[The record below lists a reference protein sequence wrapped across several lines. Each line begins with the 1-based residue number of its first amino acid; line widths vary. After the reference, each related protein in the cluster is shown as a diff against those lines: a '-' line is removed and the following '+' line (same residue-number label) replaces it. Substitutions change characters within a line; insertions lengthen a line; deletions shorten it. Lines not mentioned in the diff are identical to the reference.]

1 MRLCNTLF
9 LFSNVWAKSLLFGI
23 IWLVFCELFCCG
35 CDNIDEL
42 DDNGEDAESINMA
55 VEVADWG
62 SDPNQVSLELLKN
75 PLSGSDNWPPVEAGD
90 GLNVAIWLK

>member
-9 LFSNVWAKSLLFGI
+9 LFSNVCAKSLLFGI
-23 IWLVFCELFCCG
+23 WFCELFCG
-35 CDNIDEL
+35 WDNIDEL

-55 VEVADWG
+55 VEVADCG